1 MSQLPDGDDLIL
13 FKGTYQFATSDK
25 PFLLE
30 NGEQLNH
37 GELAFETYG
46 TLNSNKDNVILLFHA
61 LSGSQH
67 AAGYRESVNESVD
80 RFWADECRTGW
91 WDKFIGHQRVIDTS
105 KYFVI
110 CANYLGGCYG
120 STGPDTINPD
130 SGKKYMGTFPCIS
143 FQDIVRSQMEL
154 IESLGIKRLYA
165 VVGASLGG
173 LLALTTVFLYP
184 EKVNK
189 LASIASGIK
198 LQPLQIIH
206 NYEQIKAIESDS
218 LFQEGNYSE
227 KDSPHLGLELA
238 RMIGHKTYV
247 SLSMMAERAKKNV
260 LIQNDDNSSYS
271 PTHQIESYFKYQA
284 SKFSQRFD
292 ANSYLKIV
300 SAWQKFSLENKTES
314 SVKLS
319 PDFRALVISIDTDVC
334 FYPDEQKELH
344 NFFIKNHIIS
354 ELHEV
359 ESDKGHDSF
368 LLEPELYQPTLAAF
382 LDK

>member
-1 MSQLPDGDDLIL
+1 MG
-13 FKGTYQFATSDK
+13 
-25 PFLLE
+25 
-30 NGEQLNH
+30 
-37 GELAFETYG
+37 AFPY
-46 TLNSNKDNVILLFHA
+46 
-61 LSGSQH
+61 
-67 AAGYRESVNESVD
+67 
-80 RFWADECRTGW
+80 
-91 WDKFIGHQRVIDTS
+91 
-105 KYFVI
+105 
-110 CANYLGGCYG
+110 
-120 STGPDTINPD
+120 
-130 SGKKYMGTFPCIS
+130 IS

-189 LASIASGIK
+189 LASIASGIE
-198 LQPLQIIH
+198 LQPHQIIH

-218 LFQEGNYSE
+218 LFKEGNYSE
-227 KDSPHLGLELA
+227 KDSPQLGLELA

-260 LIQNDDNSSYS
+260 LIQNGDNSSYS

-300 SAWQKFSLENKTES
+300 SAWQNFSIKNKTES
-314 SVKLS
+314 SAKLS

-368 LLEPELYQPTLAAF
+368 LLEPELYKPTLAAF

>member
-1 MSQLPDGDDLIL
+1 MSQLPDGDDLIS
-13 FKGTYQFATSDK
+13 FKGTYQFAATDK

-91 WDKFIGHQRVIDTS
+91 WDKFIGPKRVIDTS

-130 SGKKYMGTFPCIS
+130 SGKKYMGAFPFIS

-154 IESLGIKRLYA
+154 IESLG
-165 VVGASLGG
+165 
-173 LLALTTVFLYP
+173 LTTVFLYP

-227 KDSPHLGLELA
+227 KNSPQLGLELA

-300 SAWQKFSLENKTES
+300 SAWQKFSIENKTES
-314 SVKLS
+314 SAKLS